1 MLGAEEVPAKY
12 NASRKDFY
20 EVLETHSLS
29 FTLAN
34 FDNEI
39 WQIGTVNKNQNW
51 KPITK
56 LWFRFEDISQEEKK
70 KKAEKHFKLEELT
83 FSGYGKWWGLAKAA
97 CAES

>member
-34 FDNEI
+34 FDNDDLADWHCE
-39 WQIGTVNKNQNW
+39 Q
-51 KPITK
+51 KP
-56 LWFRFEDISQEEKK
+56 E
-70 KKAEKHFKLEELT
+70 LET
-83 FSGYGKWWGLAKAA
+83 YHKIVVQV
-97 CAES
+97 